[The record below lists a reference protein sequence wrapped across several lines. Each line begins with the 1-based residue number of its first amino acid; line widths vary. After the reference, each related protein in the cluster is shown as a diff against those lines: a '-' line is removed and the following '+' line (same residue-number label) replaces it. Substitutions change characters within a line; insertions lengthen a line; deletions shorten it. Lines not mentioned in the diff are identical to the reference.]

1 MRVAL
6 TLAWLSLASGAGA
19 PNSRVVTTGEL
30 RDRIRG
36 GWAGQMIGV
45 VYGAPVEH
53 YWLGTWALTD
63 PPAWDGAKLVQAL
76 AQDDLYIDVLFLAVL
91 DRKGP
96 SAGTADFG
104 DALRNARRPLAHGN
118 LAARRLLR
126 RGVAASD
133 SGKPEFNPHWED
145 IDFQIGADF
154 IGLMAPG
161 MPRVAQ
167 ALAQRV
173 GPVIGGGEGLL
184 GGVFIACMYS
194 AALVESNPEAVVHAG
209 LACLPA
215 SSRYY
220 RTVAAVAAS
229 AKRNPHDWKRA
240 WMELKQQAGETD
252 RCPAGALRVFNIDAP
267 FSGALVALA
276 LLYGNGDFDHTLD
289 VAVRAGYD
297 ADCTA
302 ASAGGVLGAI
312 LGFKRIPKKWT
323 AHFPEISQQKFL
335 HSEYTLD
342 AAVESTL
349 RQAQENLRRAG
360 VSVTGGKP
368 MVLPKQEPATLPFLA
383 GPADYPVERISV
395 ADSRWRWSGHWETSF
410 HVSKYTPVQTK
421 TASHSGAEASITF
434 FGTGAIISGPL
445 LSGGGKADVYL
456 NGKFDRSLDVCSDE
470 NRDRL
475 GEAVWRRLGLPPG
488 EHTVRLVVRGEPHP
502 PCRDSRVAI
511 DDLIVFT
518 SGR

>member
-1 MRVAL
+1 
-6 TLAWLSLASGAGA
+6 
-19 PNSRVVTTGEL
+19 
-30 RDRIRG
+30 
-36 GWAGQMIGV
+36 
-45 VYGAPVEH
+45 
-53 YWLGTWALTD
+53 
-63 PPAWDGAKLVQAL
+63 
-76 AQDDLYIDVLFLAVL
+76 
-91 DRKGP
+91 
-96 SAGTADFG
+96 
-104 DALRNARRPLAHGN
+104 LRNARRPLAHGN

-154 IGLMAPG
+154 IGLTAPG

-173 GPVIGGGEGLL
+173 GAVIGGGEGLL

-194 AALVESNPEAVVHAG
+194 AALGGSNAEAVVHAG

-220 RTVAAVAAS
+220 RTVANLVAS
-229 AKRNPHDWKRA
+229 AKRNPHDWKRT
-240 WMELKQQAGETD
+240 WMELKQQAGDAD
-252 RCPAGALRVFNIDAP
+252 RCPTGALRVFNIDAP

-276 LLYGNGDFDHTLD
+276 LLYGNGDFDQTLD

-302 ASAGGVLGAI
+302 ASAGGVLGAL
-312 LGFKRIPKKWT
+312 LGYQRIPEKWT
-323 AHFPEISQQKFL
+323 ARFPDISQQNFL
-335 HSEYTLD
+335 HSDYTLD

-349 RQAQENLRRAG
+349 RQALENLRRAG
-360 VSVTGGKP
+360 AAVSDGKA
-368 MVLPKQEPATLPFLA
+368 MVVPKQEPAALPFLP
-383 GPADYPVERISV
+383 GPADRPVERISV
-395 ADSRWRWSGHWETSF
+395 ADSRWRWSGNWETSF

-421 TASHSGAEASITF
+421 TASQSGAEASITF
-434 FGTGAIISGPL
+434 FGTGAMISGPL

-456 NGKFDRSLDVCSDE
+456 NGKLDRSVDVCSDE
-470 NRDRL
+470 PRDRL
-475 GEAVWRRLGLPPG
+475 GEAVWHRLGLPLG
-488 EHTVRLVVRGEPHP
+488 EHTVRLVVRGEPHA
-502 PCRDSRVAI
+502 PCRDARVAI

-518 SGR
+518 TGR